1 MLVILSKRG
10 PDLQF
15 FRISVFFQERV
26 ENVVFTLNDWLLFR
40 KLPIYVHYLSSKVG
54 PQICIYQGAR
64 WTGSAEGVDL
74 DFEPF
79 TLTF

>member
-40 KLPIYVHYLSSKVG
+40 KLPIYVHYLSTKVG

-64 WTGSAEGVDL
+64 WDGGDEGVSLDL
-74 DFEPF
+74 EPCNF
-79 TLTF
+79 